1 MAFHLFR
8 SSRVANDLAAANV
21 SPHEQAGYLI
31 ISFLAWTVP
40 FYLYLIPAPLADD
53 PSFAAW
59 MWLLE
64 FVLVVA
70 IFVAGVSYCLRKC
83 RVDARANF
91 LVDFSC
97 LYAPVALTTSIVIW
111 GAFHLVTTLPAAV
124 VGRAGPGHEA
134 LRALPWLSSAYV
146 YDILRLLFYLAA
158 ILVIF
163 WRVGEHMERLS
174 GLRQP
179 TRRI

>member
-1 MAFHLFR
+1 MAFHLVR
-8 SSRVANDLAAANV
+8 TSRVANDLAAGSV

-40 FYLYLIPAPLADD
+40 FYLYLIPAPRAED
-53 PSFAAW
+53 PRFATL
-59 MWLLE
+59 MWLVE

-70 IFVAGVSYCLRKC
+70 IFIGGVNWCLRKC
-83 RVDARANF
+83 RVDPRANF

-111 GAFHLVTTLPAAV
+111 TVFHVVATL
-124 VGRAGPGHEA
+124 
-134 LRALPWLSSAYV
+134 LPWFSSAHA
-146 YDILRLLFYLAA
+146 YDSLRLLFYLAA
-158 ILVIF
+158 TMVIF

-174 GLRQP
+174 GLRQA
-179 TRRI
+179 RRPA

>member
-1 MAFHLFR
+1 MAFHLLR
-8 SSRVANDLAAANV
+8 TSRVATDLAARGV
-21 SPHEQAGYLI
+21 SPGEQAGYLI

-40 FYLYLIPAPLADD
+40 FYLYVIPAPLADD
-53 PSFAAW
+53 ARFTAW

-70 IFVAGVSYCLRKC
+70 IFVTGVSYCLRKC
-83 RVDARANF
+83 RVDPRANF

-97 LYAPVALTTSIVIW
+97 LYAPVALSTSLVIW
-111 GAFHLVTTLPAAV
+111 GAFHLMTTLPAGLIA
-124 VGRAGPGHEA
+124 RAGPGHEA
-134 LRALPWLSSAYV
+134 LRVLPWLSSAYF

-174 GLRQP
+174 SARLSS
-179 TRRI
+179 